1 MIYYILFSLFVYYG
15 INSNKKINIFVFL
28 AALIPG
34 LRISSGKDTILYF
47 ERLKNIHDGYFLVD
61 YEPLLNIIFY
71 ISSFSDNGINSSW
84 YISNFIYSVIIII
97 LYNIIISKFKT
108 KLSKQTVFSISLIV
122 VILIID
128 SSFNGMRVGLM
139 IPIAII
145 FLITKKL
152 PLFILAIAGHI
163 SAIFLGF
170 YSLLKRHKFVLI
182 LLLILSLLYKEEL
195 ISLIELNSRI
205 NSKYTRYTQT
215 QNLSIFSGLVDLF
228 IALILLLGANFKTHY
243 RYILAALII
252 PILLLHIYVFS
263 TYYGVFRIYRLMII
277 MSIYSVY
284 KFGVYSEN
292 IIKIGAFIFVCNFL
306 KQLIFLYG
314 QEGAFLP
321 FT

>member
-1 MIYYILFSLFVYYG
+1 
-15 INSNKKINIFVFL
+15 
-28 AALIPG
+28 
-34 LRISSGKDTILYF
+34 
-47 ERLKNIHDGYFLVD
+47 
-61 YEPLLNIIFY
+61 
-71 ISSFSDNGINSSW
+71 
-84 YISNFIYSVIIII
+84 
-97 LYNIIISKFKT
+97 
-108 KLSKQTVFSISLIV
+108 
-122 VILIID
+122 
-128 SSFNGMRVGLM
+128 M

-152 PLFILAIAGHI
+152 PFFILAIAGHI
-163 SAIFLGF
+163 SAIFLSF

-195 ISLIELNSRI
+195 ISLIELDSRLDSRI
-205 NSKYTRYTQT
+205 NSKFTRYTQT

-292 IIKIGAFIFVCNFL
+292 IIKIGAVIFVCNFL